1 MLIKKL
7 KGFNMKIQK
16 IIGLVHIYIVLFH
29 QDGHKAHMGE
39 TKACR
44 KLLVRKPDRNIK
56 TDLKVGFVRAWTA
69 FNELTT
75 GSSGGQL

>member
-1 MLIKKL
+1 
-7 KGFNMKIQK
+7 MKIQKK
-16 IIGLVHIYIVLFH
+16 IIGLVHIYIVLLH
-29 QDGHKAHMGE
+29 QDGRKAHMGE

-44 KLLVRKPDRNIK
+44 KHLGRKPDRNIK
-56 TDLKVGFVRAWTA
+56 TDLKAGCVRVWTA